1 MTNPLRGEVAL
12 VLGDRTLTLKL
23 GINALCAAEPM
34 LGKKARAILDDLEDV
49 VDGPAMDT
57 IRVLIWAGLRTHHP
71 EYHLTQIGELIEE
84 HGAPLFLRAILDGLA
99 SAFGTAEGKE
109 AANPPRAKRKR
120 TGTG

>member
-12 VLGDRTLTLKL
+12 VVGDRTLTLKL

-34 LGKKARAILDDLEDV
+34 LGKKTRAILDDLEDV

-71 EYHLTQIGELIEE
+71 EYHLAQVGDLMDM
-84 HGAPLFLRAILDGLA
+84 HGAAQFQQAIIDGLA

-109 AANPPRAKRKR
+109 QANPPKAKRKR